1 MAGGILHVRRREESI
16 PLGTGVLLDLF
27 SGEYD
32 VAWLIQNF
40 SFPLQVFLHCSG
52 CCCNFIEMG
61 CAGCHYLFPVGDNLH
76 FSTINANLNTRVTA
90 GLSNIQGNRQKN
102 SALLHFCV
110 ECSDQSLLPIFHFL
124 SHSPVTTTT
133 HSEKVPF
140 LGPVYLSGGTAHNN
154 FSSRQH
160 SISRL
165 KKKPQVSLR
174 TSKRESTSF
183 VVVLHALRAV
193 KSPPNLGQFCSDFS
207 LGSPRI

>member
-110 ECSDQSLLPIFHFL
+110 LTNPFYPSSIFLVIHQSPPPPTQKRFPSWVLCTSLVALLITI
-124 SHSPVTTTT
+124 SRPVNIQ
-133 HSEKVPF
+133 F
-140 LGPVYLSGGTAHNN
+140 LG
-154 FSSRQH
+154 
-160 SISRL
+160 
-165 KKKPQVSLR
+165 
-174 TSKRESTSF
+174 
-183 VVVLHALRAV
+183 
-193 KSPPNLGQFCSDFS
+193 
-207 LGSPRI
+207 